1 RFRFT
6 ARIIGYIA
14 VLLVLLTTLITL
26 LVLRSDVETT
36 VLRTPGQMYQQLT
49 DGTISNLYNIQIVN
63 KTFNDLPLDVDLVS
77 PAGEI
82 RYVGQELNMVRQD
95 SLAEGV
101 FFIVLDRNQIHQIK
115 TPVVISVKSAGK
127 EIDRVE
133 TNFMGPNT
141 KQ

>member
-1 RFRFT
+1 
-6 ARIIGYIA
+6 
-14 VLLVLLTTLITL
+14 
-26 LVLRSDVETT
+26 
-36 VLRTPGQMYQQLT
+36 MYQQLT

>member
-1 RFRFT
+1 M
-6 ARIIGYIA
+6 
-14 VLLVLLTTLITL
+14 LLTTLITL

-63 KTFNDLPLDVDLVS
+63 KTFNDLPLHVDLVS